1 MAIYQ
6 PPERV
11 ILSIGGSFRVAS
23 LVSCAKRLV
32 PLARRDE
39 AELLALGFSDDP
51 VPAEA
56 LRIETKDVEGFFG
69 DKTLRKHD
77 TPLPMNQ
84 VSDLMAKARRW
95 LVELREIA
103 SLNLAHDLPSL
114 VRVWSPMP
122 EIRDG
127 YARDLLEDLELRL
140 SAASDL
146 KPRLDD
152 CGLKEKFVA
161 DGHKI
166 AIQLRT
172 ALGEKDFT
180 LDDLQFKKRKFYLKK
195 GGLFI
200 LTKRVA
206 RAGAHIWR
214 TEPRRAAEY
223 HTNELD
229 EPQAAPSQAVAL
241 PPRRF

>member
-11 ILSIGGSFRVAS
+11 ILSIGAAFRVAS
-23 LVSCAKRLV
+23 LTACARRLT

-56 LRIETKDVEGFFG
+56 LRIEVKDVEGLFG
-69 DKTLRKHD
+69 DKTLKKHD
-77 TPLPMNQ
+77 TPLPMSQ
-84 VSDLMAKARRW
+84 VSDLMSKARKW

-103 SLNLAHDLPSL
+103 SLNLAHDQPSL

-127 YARDLLEDLELRL
+127 YPRDLLEDLELRL
-140 SAASDL
+140 TAASDL

-152 CGLKEKFVA
+152 GGLKEKFLSE
-161 DGHKI
+161 GHKL

-172 ALGEKDFT
+172 AIGEKDFT

-200 LTKRVA
+200 LCKRIA
-206 RAGAHIWR
+206 RGGRIIWR
-214 TEPRRAAEY
+214 ADTRRADEY
-223 HTNELD
+223 HTREID
-229 EPQAAPSQAVAL
+229 EPQPAKDIGMAL